1 MAPSS
6 GNPNVFM
13 LVRET
18 HWPMFSGN
26 STMISGENPMVIP
39 LNDQFPQNDI
49 QWVSETY
56 YGGLLTN
63 IMVTDLLLFSLGH
76 YYFVF
81 FPISIQ

>member
-39 LNDQFPQNDI
+39 LNDQFPKMTFNGS
-49 QWVSETY
+49 VKH
-56 YGGLLTN
+56 
-63 IMVTDLLLFSLGH
+63 IMEG
-76 YYFVF
+76 Y
-81 FPISIQ
+81 